1 MFDVGFT
8 EIVLIAVIGL
18 IVIGPER
25 LPKAARTAGMWIGKI
40 KRSVST
46 IQADVQ
52 RELAAD
58 EIRASL
64 KANGKLGDDVSEFGR
79 ALTQDILAPSNAT
92 TAASASTDAPEPEP
106 APFDPASFTTTDL
119 SSVPSPVDPK
129 AQDDSPSEEDK
140 RT

>member
-79 ALTQDILAPSNAT
+79 ALTQDILAPSNAGD
-92 TAASASTDAPEPEP
+92 SSTDAPEP
-106 APFDPASFTTTDL
+106 APFDPASFTETDL
-119 SSVPSPVDPK
+119 SSVPSPVNPT
-129 AQDDSPSEEDK
+129 AQDDSPSEADK
-140 RT
+140 RP